1 METNIKII
9 GKISKIDDL
18 KFRAKVIPF
27 ECKYCGRI
35 FKIPQSSN
43 FFKKT
48 TPGPCVCGK
57 KDFSEILEII
67 TSEDIIEHQKGEIE
81 IYNGL
86 PRKFGIKKIPIIFEN
101 GLVNKNDVGE
111 TVELD
116 GILSIYSVPKV
127 NMDVFKKFVLNVKG
141 YKKIVSG

>member
-1 METNIKII
+1 M
-9 GKISKIDDL
+9 
-18 KFRAKVIPF
+18 
-27 ECKYCGRI
+27 
-35 FKIPQSSN
+35 
-43 FFKKT
+43 
-48 TPGPCVCGK
+48 CGK